1 MKTKPNVFIT
11 GLVSGLL
18 IVPAALAAMA
28 QTEPK
33 EKPDDPML
41 KTETM
46 GVMEGSNKMIEAAKK
61 IRQASQMIKEGQRQ
75 DESRANNGRCRK
87 DYE

>member
-18 IVPAALAAMA
+18 IVLAALVAIA
-28 QTEPK
+28 QAEPK
-33 EKPDDPML
+33 EKSDDQML
-41 KTETM
+41 RTETV

-61 IRQASQMIKEGQRQ
+61 IRQASQMIKKGKTR
-75 DESRANNGRCRK
+75 RK
-87 DYE
+87 PSK